1 MTDLQM
7 RIATAA
13 DIPTLIDLY
22 AQMDDEPPLPAETVT
37 QVFQEIANYPN
48 YDIYL
53 ASLKESP
60 ETVIGTFSL
69 IFLPTMMHP
78 GYHKYAEIDSVTILP
93 AYRCR
98 GFGKQMMQFALHI
111 SREAGCYK
119 MSLSSN
125 VLRIHAHKFYED
137 LGFQKHG
144 WSFSLTL

>member
-7 RIATAA
+7 RIANAK

-22 AQMDDEPPLPAETVT
+22 AQMDDELPLAAETVT
-37 QVFQEIANYPN
+37 KVFQEIASYPN
-48 YDIYL
+48 YAIYL
-53 ASLKESP
+53 ASLIESP
-60 ETVIGTFSL
+60 QTVIGTFSL

-93 AYRCR
+93 VYRCR
-98 GFGKQMMQFALHI
+98 GFGKQMMQFALNI

-144 WSFSLTL
+144 WSFSLIL

>member
-1 MTDLQM
+1 
-7 RIATAA
+7 
-13 DIPTLIDLY
+13 
-22 AQMDDEPPLPAETVT
+22 
-37 QVFQEIANYPN
+37 
-48 YDIYL
+48 
-53 ASLKESP
+53 
-60 ETVIGTFSL
+60 
-69 IFLPTMMHP
+69 
-78 GYHKYAEIDSVTILP
+78 

-98 GFGKQMMQFALHI
+98 GFGKQMMQFALNI

>member
-7 RIATAA
+7 RIATAT

-37 QVFQEIANYPN
+37 KVFQEIANYPN

-98 GFGKQMMQFALHI
+98 GFGKQMMQFALNI
-111 SREAGCYK
+111 SRQAGCYK

>member
-7 RIATAA
+7 RIATAD

-22 AQMDDEPPLPAETVT
+22 AQMDDEAPLPAATVT

-53 ASLKESP
+53 ASLNESP
-60 ETVIGTFSL
+60 QTVIGTFSL

-93 AYRCR
+93 TYRCR
-98 GFGKQMMQFALHI
+98 GFGKEMMQFALNI
-111 SREAGCYK
+111 SRQAGCYK

-137 LGFQKHG
+137 LGFQRHG

>member
-22 AQMDDEPPLPAETVT
+22 AQMDDESPLAAETVT
-37 QVFQEIANYPN
+37 KVFQEIANYPN
-48 YDIYL
+48 YYIYL
-53 ASLKESP
+53 ASLNESP
-60 ETVIGTFSL
+60 QTVIGTFSL

-98 GFGKQMMQFALHI
+98 GFGKQMMQFALNI

-144 WSFSLTL
+144 WSFSLIL